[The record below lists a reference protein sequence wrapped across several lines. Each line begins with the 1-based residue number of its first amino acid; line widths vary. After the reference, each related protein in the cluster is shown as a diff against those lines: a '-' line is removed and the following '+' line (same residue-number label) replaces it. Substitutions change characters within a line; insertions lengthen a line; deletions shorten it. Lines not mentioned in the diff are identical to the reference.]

1 MGEEVPPDTDD
12 SHPHC
17 ALSLHSG
24 LSSVD
29 RFPVSDGN
37 TTGAAG
43 KHRGSAL
50 QRNTAGLCSAL
61 TTICYFSPILD
72 TRNETCAHAD
82 PGQDPGVIS
91 RVLSCGANPQ
101 LCDEWC
107 SFCPFIKV
115 RYFYFSG
122 LNHIFY
128 MGSPLRWLCWTL
140 NQRAYSHDG
149 HREAQTNHRQRP
161 SGDDDCLLLGK
172 GQIAFAAAPLWEN
185 QLFVS

>member
-1 MGEEVPPDTDD
+1 MRKRPQGASLTLLVFRVVGEEGPPDTDD

-17 ALSLHSG
+17 ALSLHCG

-29 RFPVSDGN
+29 KLPVSDSN

-61 TTICYFSPILD
+61 TTICYFSPTLD

-91 RVLSCGANPQ
+91 RFWAVPQ
-101 LCDEWC
+101 NIGPAMND
-107 SFCPFIKV
+107 F
-115 RYFYFSG
+115 
-122 LNHIFY
+122 
-128 MGSPLRWLCWTL
+128 
-140 NQRAYSHDG
+140 
-149 HREAQTNHRQRP
+149 
-161 SGDDDCLLLGK
+161 
-172 GQIAFAAAPLWEN
+172 
-185 QLFVS
+185 LFVHSSESNTFISVVWITFSTWGALWGDFAEH